1 MDDLDDILQVLN
13 GIQEEIDEVAAD
25 AAGGAGAGAGAAA
38 AGADDGG
45 GAGDQEMP
53 DKKRGTQSSPA
64 GGQQG
69 RKRQRTGAAFS
80 RFAACRMEE
89 KKQALLRNAVQVR
102 DSLPPQTKF

>member
-53 DKKRGTQSSPA
+53 DKKRSTQSSPA

-102 DSLPPQTKF
+102 DSLPPQTRF